1 MRDWKGG
8 SLTAIQRPPR
18 RWREISRI
26 AGRGRFTGMN
36 ATPITIRPYL
46 PPDRRS
52 LVRLAAL
59 DDRRVP
65 VQPVILAERGGR
77 LVAAIS
83 ERTGEA
89 VADPFEPTAHLV
101 AMLRARP

>member
-1 MRDWKGG
+1 MD
-8 SLTAIQRPPR
+8 
-18 RWREISRI
+18 
-26 AGRGRFTGMN
+26 

-46 PPDRRS
+46 APDRRP
-52 LVRLAAL
+52 LERLAAL

-65 VQPVILAERGGR
+65 AQPVLLAERDGR

-101 AMLRARP
+101 AMMRARP

>member
-1 MRDWKGG
+1 
-8 SLTAIQRPPR
+8 
-18 RWREISRI
+18 
-26 AGRGRFTGMN
+26 MN
-36 ATPITIRPYL
+36 TVTVRPYL
-46 PPDRRS
+46 PHDRRS
-52 LVRLAAL
+52 LERLAAL

-65 VQPVILAERGGR
+65 AEPVVLAEVGGR

-101 AMLRARP
+101 EMLRVTP